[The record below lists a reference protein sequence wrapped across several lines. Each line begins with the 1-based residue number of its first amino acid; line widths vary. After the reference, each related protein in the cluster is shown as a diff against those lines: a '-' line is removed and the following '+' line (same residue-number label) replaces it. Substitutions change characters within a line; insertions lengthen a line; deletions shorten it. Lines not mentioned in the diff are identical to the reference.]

1 MDQRLFSVYADREFL
16 KEAWKIQL
24 KWLRAHRDVPGL
36 VGVQVPMPITPNQ
49 VAQGVAKGGNAL
61 GLESTNK
68 GKSIVG
74 KYLLFPT
81 NSRHAS

>member
-1 MDQRLFSVYADREFL
+1 MDQRLFSVFPDREFL
-16 KEAWKIQL
+16 KEAWDMQL
-24 KWLRAHRDVPGL
+24 QWLRDRKDVPGL

-61 GLESTNK
+61 GLDATNE

-74 KYLLFPT
+74 TYLQSTLP
-81 NSRHAS
+81 SRHRS